1 MKLLVL
7 LSAFLFVASGA
18 NAIEIVA
25 HRGANEKAPENTK
38 AAAQIC
44 IDLGV
49 EYIEVDVRTSK
60 DGVLYILHDPTV
72 DRTTNGTGRIVDLTS
87 DQIDALD
94 AGSWVDPKFSSE
106 RIPRLEDFLI
116 WVKGKAK
123 VYFDVKA
130 CDVDK
135 LIKLIH
141 DTGFEKDCFLWSGED
156 SLMNALR
163 EKAPKLP
170 LKVNVITPED
180 VKAAKREYNAR
191 IVEFRPHS
199 ATPEMIKACRRL
211 RIKAMDYVEENDP
224 EAFRKA
230 IEIGADM
237 INLNHPDVFVQIRDE
252 MAAAKKK

>member
-1 MKLLVL
+1 MKRLVL
-7 LSAFLFVASGA
+7 SLVFLFVASGA
-18 NAIEIVA
+18 SAVDIVA

-38 AAAQIC
+38 AAAQVC

-72 DRTTNGTGRIVDLTS
+72 DRTTNGTGRIADLTS

-94 AGSWVDPKFSSE
+94 AGSWLDPKFSSE
-106 RIPRLEDFLI
+106 RVPRLDDFLRWI
-116 WVKGKAK
+116 KGKAK

-130 CDVDK
+130 CDPEK

-141 DTGFEKDCFLWSGED
+141 DTGFEKDCFLWSGD
-156 SLMNALR
+156 DAIMNALR

-180 VKAAKREYNAR
+180 VKAAKTQYNAR
-191 IVEFRPHS
+191 IVEFRPNS
-199 ATPEMIKACRRL
+199 ATPEMIKACRRS

-237 INLNHPDVFVQIRDE
+237 VNLNHPDAFIKIRNE
-252 MAAAKKK
+252 MAAGKKK